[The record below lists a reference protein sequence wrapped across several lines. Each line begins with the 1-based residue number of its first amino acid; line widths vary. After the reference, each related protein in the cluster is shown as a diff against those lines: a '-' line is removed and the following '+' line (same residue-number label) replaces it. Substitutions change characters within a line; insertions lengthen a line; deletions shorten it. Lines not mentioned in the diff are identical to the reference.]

1 MLAGLAKR
9 PAMKKQRTAG
19 QALELQH
26 LPDEDDVIAALVAV
40 ARLTFKTGGAL
51 LEQRH
56 PAKTLTTLQARKFVG
71 TPACEKLREFTL
83 FECQDVHG
91 EMRTGLE
98 CRAAQRLLVQGPQH
112 ERRIERD
119 RVEGAD
125 GCANTLAAVPTRGDD
140 GHSGGELPECIAKG
154 SRIDHGSPLQ
164 ISNDSFSKPKRT
176 APRLRP

>member
-19 QALELQH
+19 EALELQY
-26 LPDEDDVIAALVAV
+26 LPNEDDVIAALVAV

-56 PAKTLTTLQARKFVG
+56 PTQPLTTLQARKLVG
-71 TPACEKLREFTL
+71 TPAREKLRKLTL

-91 EMRTGLE
+91 EMSAGLE
-98 CRAAQRLLVQGPQH
+98 CRAAQRLLVQGPQN

-119 RVEGAD
+119 RIEGAD
-125 GCANTLAAVPTRGDD
+125 RCAN
-140 GHSGGELPECIAKG
+140 
-154 SRIDHGSPLQ
+154 
-164 ISNDSFSKPKRT
+164 
-176 APRLRP
+176 